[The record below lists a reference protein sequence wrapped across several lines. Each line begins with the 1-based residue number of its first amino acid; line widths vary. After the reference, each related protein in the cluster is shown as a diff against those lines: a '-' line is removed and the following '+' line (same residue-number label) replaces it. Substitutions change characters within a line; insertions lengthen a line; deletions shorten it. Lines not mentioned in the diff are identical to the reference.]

1 MIKKKTKTLIQLFFY
16 SGLVSLLF
24 SSHNQFLLGSD
35 FLLSTDESKEEVA
48 LELQPQQSCV
58 GHCINFND
66 IPVIEFI
73 RFVSK
78 ISSEN
83 FIYDNRDLNFN
94 ISLSTGKAVSE
105 EMVLV
110 A

>member
-1 MIKKKTKTLIQLFFY
+1 MIKKKTKKLTQLIFRG
-16 SGLVSLLF
+16 GLTSLLF
-24 SSHNQFLLGSD
+24 FSHNQFLLGSD
-35 FLLSTDESKEEVA
+35 FLLSTEEDEEEVA
-48 LELQPQQSCV
+48 LKSQLQQSCG

-94 ISLSTGKAVSE
+94 ISLST
-105 EMVLV
+105 
-110 A
+110 